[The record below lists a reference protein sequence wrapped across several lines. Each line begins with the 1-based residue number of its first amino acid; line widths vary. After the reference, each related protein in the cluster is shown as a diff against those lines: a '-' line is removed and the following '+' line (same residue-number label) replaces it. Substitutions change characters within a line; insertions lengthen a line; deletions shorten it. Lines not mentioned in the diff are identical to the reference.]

1 MTNRG
6 SQLIFAILITTL
18 VSVLGS
24 ASSGLVTVEIKKS
37 KEKVA
42 AEKAFEIAEAG
53 IEYYRWHLAHVPDD
67 FQDGTGAPGPYIHD
81 FKDAS
86 GAVIGRYSLNIAP
99 PQSGSTVV
107 AVEST
112 GFLLDNPNRK
122 RKIAA
127 KFGIPSLSSYAVV
140 ANDVM
145 RFGSGTEVFGP
156 IHSNNGIRFDGL
168 THNLITST
176 VSQYDDPDSDD
187 CNGNLSFGVH
197 TCRTPADPRPPA
209 SVPARTDVFQV
220 GRDFP
225 APQID
230 FNGITTDLVNMQ
242 TLSLANGLYLS
253 GSSALGYHIRFNAD
267 DTMNIYRV
275 TAMAFCR
282 YRQGAWRDY
291 PNIYSIGAES
301 SFILNGRSSL
311 NYPLPANGIIF
322 AEDDLWVDGQ
332 INTAR
337 VTVVAAREPLASGN
351 ASIIINNDLLYTNYD
366 GQDAVGLIAQ
376 TDISVGFY
384 SDTDLRIDAALI
396 AQRGRV
402 GRYYYQP
409 RSASYQ
415 YNPAGCRA
423 NIWKNSIT
431 SFGSITTNRRYGF
444 AYTDGTGYNLR
455 TLNFDSNL
463 TFAPPPSFP
472 TTGQYTLLSWEEK

>member
-1 MTNRG
+1 MNRG
-6 SQLIFAILITTL
+6 SQLILAIIITTL
-18 VSVLGS
+18 VGVLGS
-24 ASSGLVTVEIKKS
+24 ASSSLVAVEIKKS

-42 AEKAFEIAEAG
+42 AERAFEIAEAG

-67 FQDGTGAPGPYIHD
+67 FQDGTGAPGPYVHD
-81 FKDAS
+81 FKDSS
-86 GAVIGRYSLNIAP
+86 GVVIGRFSLSIAP

-168 THNLITST
+168 THNIITST

-187 CNGNLSFGVH
+187 CNGNSSFGVH
-197 TCRTPADPRPPA
+197 TCIAPADPRPPA
-209 SVPARTDVFQV
+209 SVPARTDVFQI

-225 APQID
+225 VPQID
-230 FNGITTDLVNMQ
+230 FNGITTDLANMKTASQ
-242 TLSLANGLYLS
+242 TNGLYLS
-253 GSSALGYHIRFNAD
+253 GSSALGYHIRFNTN
-267 DTMNIYRV
+267 DTVNIYRV
-275 TAMAFCR
+275 TVMAFCR
-282 YRQGAWRDY
+282 YRLGSWRDI
-291 PNIYSIGAES
+291 PNIHSIGTES
-301 SFILNGRSSL
+301 SFTLNGRSSL

-322 AEDDLWVDGQ
+322 TEDDLWVDGQ

-337 VTVVAAREPLASGN
+337 ATVVAAREPLAS
-351 ASIIINNDLLYTNYD
+351 ASANIIINNDLLYTSYN
-366 GQDAVGLIAQ
+366 GQDAIGLIAQ

-384 SDTDLRIDAALI
+384 SDNDLRIDAALI

-402 GRYYYQP
+402 GRYYYA
-409 RSASYQ
+409 RYSAGYQ

>member
-1 MTNRG
+1 MNSLNSLIKLLKHRLSG
-6 SQLIFAILITTL
+6 SQIIIVIFFVTILASLGSAASNLTLMEIKKAKNKIEYEQIFAI
-18 VSVLGS
+18 
-24 ASSGLVTVEIKKS
+24 
-37 KEKVA
+37 
-42 AEKAFEIAEAG
+42 AESG

-67 FQDGTGAPGPYIHD
+67 FQDGTGVPGPYVHD
-81 FKDAS
+81 FKDS
-86 GAVIGRYSLNIAP
+86 NNRLIGRYGLSIIP
-99 PQSGSTVV
+99 PQNGSTVV
-107 AVEST
+107 TVEST
-112 GFLLDNPNRK
+112 GYLLQNPNRK
-122 RKIAA
+122 RTILA
-127 KFGIPSLSSYAVV
+127 KFGIPSLSSYSVV

-156 IHSNNGIRFDGL
+156 IHSNNGIRFDGIA
-168 THNLITST
+168 HNL
-176 VSQYDDPDSDD
+176 VSSSLVSYTDPDPPPHTAD
-187 CNGNLSFGVH
+187 GVH
-197 TCRTPADPRPPA
+197 THNADINA
-209 SVPARTDVFQV
+209 TFLA
-220 GRDFP
+220 GREFP
-225 APQID
+225 APTID
-230 FNGITTDLVNMQ
+230 FNGITTDLAAMKTISQ
-242 TLSLANGLYLS
+242 SNGLHLTAS
-253 GSSALGYHIRFNAD
+253 GGIGYHFTFNNN
-267 DTMNIYRV
+267 DTVDVKRV
-275 TAMAFCR
+275 TAMSFCR
-282 YRQGAWRDY
+282 YRQGSWRDY
-291 PNIYSIGAES
+291 PDIWSIGAET

-311 NYPLPANGIIF
+311 GYPLPANGIIF
-322 AEDDLWVDGQ
+322 AEDDVWVDGQ

-337 VTVVAAREPLASGN
+337 VTAVAAREPLASGS

-366 GQDAVGLIAQ
+366 GRDAIGLIAQ

-409 RSASYQ
+409 RSAGFQ

-423 NIWKNSIT
+423 NIWKNSVT

>member
-1 MTNRG
+1 MNRG
-6 SQLIFAILITTL
+6 SQLILAIIITTL
-18 VSVLGS
+18 VGALGS
-24 ASSGLVTVEIKKS
+24 ASSSLVAVEIKKS

-42 AEKAFEIAEAG
+42 AERAFEIAEAG

-67 FQDGTGAPGPYIHD
+67 FQDGTGAPGPYVHD
-81 FKDAS
+81 FKDSS
-86 GAVIGRYSLNIAP
+86 GVVIGRFSLSIAP

-168 THNLITST
+168 THNIITST
-176 VSQYDDPDSDD
+176 ISQYDDPDSDD
-187 CNGNLSFGVH
+187 CNGNTSFGVH
-197 TCRTPADPRPPA
+197 TCIAPADPRPPA
-209 SVPARTDVFQV
+209 SVPARTDVFQI

-225 APQID
+225 VPQID
-230 FNGITTDLVNMQ
+230 FNGITTDLANMKTASQ
-242 TLSLANGLYLS
+242 TNGLYLS
-253 GSSALGYHIRFNAD
+253 GSSALGYHIRFNTN
-267 DTMNIYRV
+267 DTVNIYRV
-275 TAMAFCR
+275 TVMAFCR
-282 YRQGAWRDY
+282 YRLGSWRDI
-291 PNIYSIGAES
+291 PNIHSIGTES
-301 SFILNGRSSL
+301 SFTLNGRSSL

-337 VTVVAAREPLASGN
+337 ATVVAAREPLAS
-351 ASIIINNDLLYTNYD
+351 ASANIIINNDLLYTSYN
-366 GQDAVGLIAQ
+366 GQDAIGLIAQ

-384 SDTDLRIDAALI
+384 SDNDLRIDAALI

-402 GRYYYQP
+402 GRYYYA
-409 RSASYQ
+409 RYSAGYQ

-444 AYTDGTGYNLR
+444 AYIDGTGYNLR